1 MLECA
6 DSSLYTGI
14 TTDLLR
20 RLREHRGEGGRGAK
34 YTQSHGPVSLKA
46 AWSAPDRATASRLEY
61 KIKALKREQKLKLI
75 LGEAPRGFDFGEAK
89 RIELPL
95 AIKNPE

>member
-6 DSSLYTGI
+6 DGSLYTGI

-34 YTQSHGPVSLKA
+34 YTQSHNPVSLRA
-46 AWSAPDRATASRLEY
+46 AWSAPDRACASRLEY
-61 KIKALKREQKLKLI
+61 KIKSLKRVQKLRL
-75 LGEAPRGFDFGEAK
+75 LTGNAPEDFDFGEAK
-89 RIELPL
+89 RLAHLPNIE
-95 AIKNPE
+95 NPE